1 MGVLPKN
8 FFASVWFKNK
18 GELGPPG
25 NLPWIDHC
33 HLNDFFTLPFSRTK
47 ETKLINRFQYK
58 NLRDI
63 VFTKEKLFE
72 LISPTAISANCA
84 WKQKKNRK
92 HMLVSCQFVS
102 EFWEALLDQY
112 NPQVSTGLELSIIKI
127 LYGVIGNNRL
137 NKLTNHLLLLA
148 KYDIYCC
155 SITEGSLLLSV
166 QLTIVVKKAEIE
178 KQIAMSINSPEYYY
192 IKWKPL
198 IEKKF
203 VC

>member
-1 MGVLPKN
+1 
-8 FFASVWFKNK
+8 
-18 GELGPPG
+18 
-25 NLPWIDHC
+25 
-33 HLNDFFTLPFSRTK
+33 
-47 ETKLINRFQYK
+47 
-58 NLRDI
+58 
-63 VFTKEKLFE
+63 
-72 LISPTAISANCA
+72 
-84 WKQKKNRK
+84 
-92 HMLVSCQFVS
+92 MLVSCQFVS